1 MSWRVSKPWK
11 HQHTSG
17 GGGGSSPTP
26 AAPAKP
32 PVPLFSNWITEN
44 GWQNL
49 VFDPENHRKTDAY
62 KDIPRLRVYGDIY
75 WVYPGT
81 FSVDQIVF
89 MEQMYP
95 GYFYRSRRAESGFIF
110 KVFGR
115 LDNAENIVL
124 KRAAFGAGMLEH
136 IYHSQWQSDG
146 FTYYFYRVKEPVTYR
161 DSSLNTSSSLD
172 RTELITNGRT
182 MVLKTPGTKFYGS
195 NQMPNDE
202 YRRVM
207 DRYQHRLAGADN
219 GRWVNDGAH
228 IQGLVAVSPVPEID
242 SNDPTT
248 KWFIPKRN
256 NPNPLLDAESR
267 QLLSTIRQGVDT
279 DSSAPDILGVITVN
293 GGSGTADLHGFALF
307 IKKGSTLARFMG
319 TLVDYNFSIGFSRA
333 TYTGTS
339 DVVEERRKQ
348 PYHTRLTNQY
358 RDLSDKY
365 DIYPLTIGWYPNEWY
380 FFLSRRPSWGKSDYG
395 KHQLNISAELQ
406 LGGKESISIN
416 IPVQVRKLEW

>member
-17 GGGGSSPTP
+17 GGGSSSNSPAPTT
-26 AAPAKP
+26 P

-49 VFDPENHRKTDAY
+49 VFDPESNRKTDAY
-62 KDIPRLRVYGDIY
+62 KDVPRLRVYGDAY

-95 GYFYRSRRAESGFIF
+95 RHFGRRKAESGFIL

-136 IYHSQWQSDG
+136 IYHSQWQNDG
-146 FTYYFYRVKEPVTYR
+146 FTYYFYRVRQPVYYS

-172 RTELITNGRT
+172 RTELVTNGRT
-182 MVLKTPGTKFYGS
+182 IILKTPGTKFYGY
-195 NQMPNDE
+195 NQMPNDD

-207 DRYQHRLAGADN
+207 DRYQLRLAEADN
-219 GRWVNDGAH
+219 GRWINDRAYVQGA
-228 IQGLVAVSPVPEID
+228 VAVRPVPEVTSED
-242 SNDPTT
+242 LTT

-256 NPNPLLDAESR
+256 NPNPQIEAESR
-267 QLLSTIRQGVDT
+267 QLLNVIRQGVDT
-279 DSSAPDILGVITVN
+279 DSVEPDILGIITVN

-319 TLVDYNFSIGFSRA
+319 TLMDYNFSIGFSRA

-339 DVVEERRKQ
+339 DVVEGRRKQ
-348 PYHTRLTNQY
+348 PYHTRLMNQY
-358 RDLSDKY
+358 RDISDKY
-365 DIYPLTIGWYPNEWY
+365 DIYPLITSGYPNEWY
-380 FFLSRRPSWGKSDYG
+380 FSLSRRPGWGRSDYG
-395 KHQLNISAELQ
+395 KHRLNLSAELQ
-406 LGGKESISIN
+406 SGSKEPISIDM
-416 IPVQVRKLEW
+416 PVKVRKLEW

>member
-17 GGGGSSPTP
+17 GGGGSSSPP
-26 AAPAKP
+26 APAKP

-49 VFDPENHRKTDAY
+49 IFDPESHRKTDAY
-62 KDIPRLRVYGDIY
+62 KDIPRLRVYGDAY
-75 WVYPGT
+75 WVYPGA

-95 GYFYRSRRAESGFIF
+95 RHFGRRKAESGFIL

-115 LDNAENIVL
+115 LDNAENIIL

-136 IYHSQWQSDG
+136 IYHSQWQNDG
-146 FTYYFYRVKEPVTYR
+146 FTYYFYRVRQPVYYS
-161 DSSLNTSSSLD
+161 DSSLNTNSSLD
-172 RTELITNGRT
+172 RTELVTNGRT
-182 MVLKTPGTKFYGS
+182 IILKTPGTKFYGY

-207 DRYQHRLAGADN
+207 DRYQLRLAEADN
-219 GRWVNDGAH
+219 GRWVNDSAYV
-228 IQGLVAVSPVPEID
+228 QGVIVVRPVPEVD
-242 SNDPTT
+242 SNDTTT

-293 GGSGTADLHGFALF
+293 GGSGTADLKGFSVF
-307 IKKGSTLARFMG
+307 IKRGSTLARFMSM
-319 TLVDYNFSIGFSRA
+319 LVDYNFSIDFSRA
-333 TYTGTS
+333 SYKGTS

-380 FFLSRRPSWGKSDYG
+380 FSLRWRPGWGKSDYG